1 MTNCHTRPP
10 LGGFFMYYRNMN
22 NTEPM
27 TVLNLTQTEAA
38 LLNDIF
44 ASVADLDLTEHM
56 DDETVFDT
64 LWDKVT
70 QL

>member
-1 MTNCHTRPP
+1 MENKTDQ
-10 LGGFFMYYRNMN
+10 
-22 NTEPM
+22 M

-64 LWDKVT
+64 LWDKVVK
-70 QL
+70 L

>member
-1 MTNCHTRPP
+1 MQ
-10 LGGFFMYYRNMN
+10 N
-22 NTEPM
+22 NTESM

>member
-10 LGGFFMYYRNMN
+10 FGGFFAYNDNMN
-22 NTEPM
+22 NTESM